1 MFHDDDR
8 FFPPTSG
15 KQEKAFD
22 KRLKTGYT
30 VQAFKIV
37 IRFPCSW
44 GGGGAL
50 YLQSAIVGVIS
61 RPGPVGQKLPCI
73 SGVDVWVL
81 RNRNL

>member
-1 MFHDDDR
+1 MFGHADG
-8 FFPPTSG
+8 FFPGTEG
-15 KQEKAFD
+15 AQEKAFD
-22 KRLKTGYT
+22 KRVKTGYT
-30 VQAFKIV
+30 NKRFKIV

-61 RPGPVGQKLPCI
+61 RPGPVGRKLPCI